1 MRQQFYRDPKEV
13 SQRIKTLRMMKASF
27 MVKQSNYTTTIV
39 FPNGEKE
46 MYLNQIRSLDVFKA
60 NKIIGKEAIPKYVEA
75 DFEGKLEYYG
85 INPAKF
91 LEIKHDKPAI
101 YNIDLSAAY
110 PTALKNLDLITEKTY
125 KYLMKL
131 NKLDRLASIG
141 MFASKKT
148 IYTIK
153 EGEFVNVNQEES
165 QWKNIFYLPAYIT
178 DEVMK
183 HCRDAIGE
191 QDFVFY
197 WFDGIYFTGKKH
209 FNTLEKNLKEIFKMP
224 FKFQQLKKF
233 KAEDNGS
240 FIKLEF
246 FEPNKGFKRF
256 TIPKKKTMINA
267 NEMIH
272 QSIIQ

>member
-1 MRQQFYRDPKEV
+1 MQQQFYRDPKEV
-13 SQRIKTLRMMKASF
+13 SQRIHTLRLMKASF
-27 MVKQSNYTTTIV
+27 IVKQSNYTTIIV

-46 MYLNQIRSLDVFKA
+46 MYLNQVRSLDVFKA
-60 NKIIGKEAIPKYVEA
+60 NKVIAKEAVPKYIEA
-75 DFEGKLEYYG
+75 DFESKLEYYG
-85 INPAKF
+85 INPSKF
-91 LEIKHDKPAI
+91 LEIKKDKPTI
-101 YNIDLSAAY
+101 YNVDLSAAY
-110 PTALKNLDLITEKTY
+110 PTALKNLGLITDRTFR
-125 KYLMKL
+125 YLMKL

-153 EGEFVNVNQEES
+153 EGEFVNVDTEES

-183 HCRDAIGE
+183 HCRDTIGE

-209 FNTLEKNLKEIFKMP
+209 FKTLEKNLKEQFNMP
-224 FKFQQLKKF
+224 FKFQQLDKF
-233 KAEDNGS
+233 KAEDTGA

-246 FEPNKGFKRF
+246 YEPKKGFKRF
-256 TIPKKKTMINA
+256 CIPKKQTMLNA

-272 QSIIQ
+272 NSIIQ